1 VIANGDIATPEE
13 AQRVLQ
19 FTRADGIMIGRAAH
33 GRPWIFREFLSF
45 LMDGKKLALPT
56 VSEMRAVT
64 IEHLEGIYSLYG
76 EELGV
81 RIARKHIGW
90 YTRGLPGGEA
100 FRREAV
106 HILSAPAQLAA
117 VARYYDG
124 LTHGG
129 GAPVFLHAG

>member
-1 VIANGDIATPEE
+1 
-13 AQRVLQ
+13 
-19 FTRADGIMIGRAAH
+19 MIGRAAH

-45 LMDGKKLALPT
+45 LNEGESTP
-56 VSEMRAVT
+56 SPSPGEMRSVALD
-64 IEHLEGIYSLYG
+64 HLEGIYALYG

-106 HILSAPAQLAA
+106 TILSAPRAA
-117 VARYYDG
+117 CRRRAFLRLD
-124 LTHGG
+124 GG
-129 GAPVFLHAG
+129 GPVVPSA